1 MVLFMIFI
9 ENQIKFKMNFT
20 NELFLTLISVS
31 PILIIVGFLILKFPP
46 KSINS
51 FIGYRTKQSKSSPD
65 KWKFAQIYAAIQLM
79 KSGLIGSLLAFG
91 ALFLESEGTTD
102 VFIAIMIVLVLAFYP
117 VFKTEKAM
125 RIKFDKK

>member
-1 MVLFMIFI
+1 MLY
-9 ENQIKFKMNFT
+9 KFNTFAR
-20 NELFLTLISVS
+20 LL
-31 PILIIVGFLILKFPP
+31 IVGFLILKFPP

-125 RIKFDKK
+125 RIKFDKKCHSNNLIIITLNKSLSF